1 MSNYNDSKLLNFPLW
16 VTGMAD
22 IKRITTYKTKKVKV
36 EHSYLKESAGLF
48 QVGGFVSNKIEP
60 SKCNHR

>member
-16 VTGMAD
+16 VTGIGD
-22 IKRITTYKTKKVKV
+22 SKRITSYKTKKVKV
-36 EHSYLKESAGLF
+36 EHSYLKGSAGLF
-48 QVGGFVSNKIEP
+48 KVAGFVSNKIKP